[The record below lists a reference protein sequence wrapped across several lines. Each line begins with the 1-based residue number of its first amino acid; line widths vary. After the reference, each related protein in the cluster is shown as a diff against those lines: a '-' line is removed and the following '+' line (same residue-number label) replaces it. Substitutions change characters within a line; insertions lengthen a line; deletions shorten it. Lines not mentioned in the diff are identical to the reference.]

1 MDLVKRYAT
10 HDYDSVLELYYA
22 KARFYD
28 AHDRQFTAVDPIL
41 DPSGYD
47 LREYVENPVQLV
59 QYLYVENNSIIY
71 IDPSGESIAAAAGT
85 VVVYA
90 GKAFAVGLV
99 AWLFTPS
106 GKEAID
112 NASMLMA
119 DGIVYM
125 GNEIPAFAYRVTS
138 GVIGFVGQL
147 IIETPSSFEPKEML
161 TGVVNGAKIA
171 ETVGYMAKVAC
182 EGKSE
187 SDSNTQS
194 GKSDSESNSNRKQ
207 PSTSNSLGTPKGD
220 GGNGGKPVSPTPDPD
235 DTYKPP
241 KGGGGVTD
249 TIMVGDTQVD
259 FGHGGRHLE
268 GTGLSMRKVNDTI
281 AKDVITK
288 TFNHGNFTTGDVI
301 VDGVQ
306 IHYTAFKL
314 ADKLIKVGTYYIPK

>member
-1 MDLVKRYAT
+1 MDYLGSADYLTSPVSGKVEAWTHYNEWGLIVHNAVLKCGQRELDLVKRYAT

-28 AHDRQFTAVDPIL
+28 AHDRRFTAVDPIL

-47 LREYVENPVQLV
+47 LREYVSNPVQLV
-59 QYLYVENNSIIY
+59 QYLYVENNPIIY
-71 IDPSGESIAAAAGT
+71 IDPSGESIAAAVGT

-119 DGIVYM
+119 DGIVYI

-182 EGKSE
+182 EGKGE

-220 GGNGGKPVSPTPDPD
+220 GGNGAPPTNPNYSSKDETGSYDETWRAGLEVYEKFNIKDAYVKQKHVSTS
-235 DTYKPP
+235 K
-241 KGGGGVTD
+241 
-249 TIMVGDTQVD
+249 
-259 FGHGGRHLE
+259 H
-268 GTGLSMRKVNDTI
+268 SI
-281 AKDVITK
+281 A
-288 TFNHGNFTTGDVI
+288 
-301 VDGVQ
+301 
-306 IHYTAFKL
+306 
-314 ADKLIKVGTYYIPK
+314 

>member
-1 MDLVKRYAT
+1 M
-10 HDYDSVLELYYA
+10 
-22 KARFYD
+22 
-28 AHDRQFTAVDPIL
+28 
-41 DPSGYD
+41 
-47 LREYVENPVQLV
+47 QLV
-59 QYLYVENNSIIY
+59 QYLYVENNPIIY

-182 EGKSE
+182 EGKGE

-220 GGNGGKPVSPTPDPD
+220 GGNGG
-235 DTYKPP
+235 PP
-241 KGGGGVTD
+241 KGTPPITPPSELKFPNKQLGQKWGKHSKDYPTLKDYNDYRSLAQNVFENPEKILYDKNAGEFYFIKGADLLRTLEDGTFVSLYP
-249 TIMVGDTQVD
+249 GANS
-259 FGHGGRHLE
+259 GRIL
-268 GTGLSMRKVNDTI
+268 G
-281 AKDVITK
+281 A
-288 TFNHGNFTTGDVI
+288 
-301 VDGVQ
+301 
-306 IHYTAFKL
+306 
-314 ADKLIKVGTYYIPK
+314 IPIF